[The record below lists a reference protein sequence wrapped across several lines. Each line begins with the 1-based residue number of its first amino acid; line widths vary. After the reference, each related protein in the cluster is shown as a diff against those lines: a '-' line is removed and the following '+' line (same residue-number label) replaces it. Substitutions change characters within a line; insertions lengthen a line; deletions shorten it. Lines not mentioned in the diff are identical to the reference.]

1 MEITISCPTHHLY
14 ITAFASQPTYD
25 IFRGGS
31 NMVTRSSAK
40 ECNNA
45 YSKCNNLAF
54 TLLHTCLSRYHW
66 IIRSFVYTKRSLWQQ
81 QWVLDF
87 VSTIFYSPIQF
98 LFPFKVPKRNSF
110 DVYFI
115 HLLRFYWRLYLCLF
129 YFVLQ
134 YFLLPIICLC
144 TFINRWAD

>member
-66 IIRSFVYTKRSLWQQ
+66 IIRSFVYTKISLWQQ

-98 LFPFKVPKRNSF
+98 LFPFKVLNETLLM
-110 DVYFI
+110 FI
-115 HLLRFYWRLYLCLF
+115 LYIFSGFIEGYIFAFFILFCNIFYCPLSVSALL
-129 YFVLQ
+129 
-134 YFLLPIICLC
+134 
-144 TFINRWAD
+144 